1 MNNFDSPI
9 TAFIHWESSAP
20 DKIFLRQPF
29 NRVLKDYTFK
39 AAGDEIRRM
48 AAALRALDMPA
59 NSHVALI
66 SKNCAHWLMA
76 DLAIMM
82 AGHVSIPIYPTLN
95 AESIRQILEHS
106 ESKAVIIGKL
116 DDYEAQR
123 SGIPD
128 IHRIGVKAYDIE
140 EELSWE
146 DLVKQNEPLQEI
158 NKPKDDDLVTII
170 YTSGTTGVPKGVM
183 HTYGNFT
190 IYLNTAADVLDFPE
204 NPRFFSFLPLSHV
217 AERLAVGHGGIF
229 RGASINFPE
238 TLATFAADL
247 EATKPHFFFAV
258 PRIWSKFQ
266 EKILEV
272 MPQKKLDM
280 MLSIPILG
288 GIVKKKIVA
297 KLGLTEA
304 KYMCS
309 GAAPIA
315 QSLQEW
321 FDKLGI
327 IIHQD
332 YGMTEDCIL
341 SHYNLPG
348 ANKYGTVGKAL
359 PGVTG
364 KLTAEGEICIKS
376 DVLMTGYF
384 KEPELTAEMFDEEG
398 FLKTG
403 DIGEY
408 DHDGYLTITGRVK
421 DQFKTDKGKYIS
433 PAPIEL
439 ELLKNP
445 DIEQICLV
453 GMGIP
458 QTIALVIP
466 SLTAK
471 TKSKEELNSSLIDS
485 VHALNQTIESYER
498 IEKIII
504 MKEDWT
510 VDNGL
515 LTPTLKVKR
524 NQVEKIHMPMYKSW
538 FDMEE
543 QVIYE

>member
-1 MNNFDSPI
+1 MNKFDSPI
-9 TAFIHWESSAP
+9 AAFVHWETTAP
-20 DKIFLRQPF
+20 DNIFLRQPF
-29 NRVLKDYTFK
+29 NRVLKDYTF
-39 AAGDEIRRM
+39 AETGNEVRRM
-48 AAALRALDMPA
+48 ASALKALDLPA
-59 NSHVALI
+59 NSHIALL
-66 SKNCAHWLMA
+66 SKNCAHWIMS

-106 ESKAVIIGKL
+106 ESKAIIVGKL
-116 DDYEAQR
+116 DNYAEQK

-128 IHRIGVKAYDIE
+128 IHKIGVKAYDIDE
-140 EELSWE
+140 ETSWE
-146 DLVKQNEPLQEI
+146 DLVEQNEPLQDI
-158 NKPKDDDLVTII
+158 NKPDNDDLVTII

-183 HTYGNFT
+183 HTYSNFT
-190 IYLNTAADVLDFPE
+190 IYLNTACEVLNFPG
-204 NPRFFSFLPLSHV
+204 NPRFFSFLPLAHV
-217 AERLAVGHGGIF
+217 AERLAIGHQGVF

-238 TLATFAADL
+238 SLATFAEDL
-247 EATKPHFFFAV
+247 ELTKPHFLFAV
-258 PRIWSKFQ
+258 PRIWAKFQ
-266 EKILEV
+266 EKILEK
-272 MPQKKLDM
+272 MPQKKLDR
-280 MLSIPILG
+280 LLGIPILG
-288 GIVKKKIVA
+288 GIVKKKIIK

-304 KYMCS
+304 QYMCS

-315 QSLQEW
+315 LSMQEW
-321 FDKLGI
+321 FNKLGI

-348 ANKYGTVGKAL
+348 ANKFGTVGKPL

-364 KLTAEGEICIKS
+364 KLSSEGEICLKS
-376 DVLMTGYF
+376 DVLMKGYF

-398 FLKTG
+398 YLKTG

-421 DQFKTDKGKYIS
+421 DQFKTDKGKYVS

-439 ELLKNP
+439 ELLKNS

-466 SLTAK
+466 SLTS
-471 TKSKEELNSSLIDS
+471 KSKSQDEFDNSLIDS
-485 VHALNQTIESYER
+485 VHKLNQKIETYER
-498 IEKIII
+498 IEKVVI
-504 MKEDWT
+504 MKEDWS

-524 NQVEKIHMPMYKSW
+524 NQVEKIHMPMYKEW
-538 FDMEE
+538 FAME
-543 QVIYE
+543 QKVIYE

>member
-1 MNNFDSPI
+1 MNKFDSPI
-9 TAFIHWESSAP
+9 AAFIHWESSAP
-20 DKIFLRQPF
+20 DNIFLRQPF

-39 AAGDEIRRM
+39 SAGDEVRRM
-48 AAALRALDMPA
+48 AAALQALDMPA

-66 SKNCAHWLMA
+66 SKNCAHWIMA

-106 ESKAVIIGKL
+106 ESKVVIIGKL

-123 SGIPD
+123 PGIPD
-128 IHRIGVKAYDIE
+128 IHRIGIKAYDID
-140 EELSWE
+140 EELYWE
-146 DLVKQNEPLQEI
+146 DLVEQSEPLQDV
-158 NKPKDDDLVTII
+158 NKPKDNDLVTII

-190 IYLNTAADVLDFPE
+190 QYVNTCLDILSFPGQ
-204 NPRFFSFLPLSHV
+204 PRFFSFLPLSHV
-217 AERLAVGHGGIF
+217 AERLAIEHHGIF
-229 RGASINFPE
+229 RGGLFNFPE
-238 TLATFAADL
+238 SLPTFAADL
-247 EATKPHFFFAV
+247 EAGQPHMFFAV

-266 EKILEV
+266 EKILEK
-272 MPQKKLDM
+272 MSQKKLDR
-280 MLSIPILG
+280 LLGIPIIG
-288 GIVKKKIVA
+288 NVVKKKIVK
-297 KLGLTEA
+297 KLGLSDA
-304 KYMCS
+304 HYMAS

-315 QSLQEW
+315 ISLQQW
-321 FDKLGI
+321 FAKLGI

-348 ANKYGTVGKAL
+348 ANKFGTVGKAL

-364 KLTAEGEICIKS
+364 KLSAEGEICIKS

-471 TKSKEELNSSLIDS
+471 PKSKEELNSSLIDS

-498 IEKIII
+498 IEKIVI
-504 MKEDWT
+504 MKEDWS

-524 NQVEKIHMPMYKSW
+524 NQVEKIHMPMYKEW

>member
-1 MNNFDSPI
+1 MITFDSPI
-9 TAFIHWESSAP
+9 AAFEHWEATAP
-20 DKIFLRQPF
+20 DNIFLRQPF

-39 AAGDEIRRM
+39 EAGNEVRSM
-48 AAALRALDMPA
+48 AAALRALDLPA
-59 NSHVALI
+59 NSHVALL
-66 SKNCAHWLMA
+66 SKNCAHWIMA

-106 ESKAVIIGKL
+106 ESKAIIIGKL
-116 DDYEAQR
+116 DKYEDQK

-128 IHRIGVKAYDIE
+128 IHKIGVKAYDIDE
-140 EELSWE
+140 ETSWE
-146 DLVKQNEPLQEI
+146 DLVEQNEPLQDI
-158 NKPKDDDLVTII
+158 NKPDNDDLVTII

-190 IYLNTAADVLDFPE
+190 IYLNTASEVLNFPE
-204 NPRFFSFLPLSHV
+204 NPRFFSFLPLAHV
-217 AERLAVGHGGIF
+217 AERLAVGHGGVF
-229 RGASINFPE
+229 RGATVSFPE
-238 TLATFAADL
+238 SLATFAEDL
-247 EATKPHFFFAV
+247 ELTMPHFLFAV

-266 EKILEV
+266 EKILEK
-272 MPQKKLDM
+272 MPQKKLNT
-280 MLSIPILG
+280 LLGIPILG
-288 GIVKKKIVA
+288 GIVKKKIVK

-304 KYMCS
+304 RYMCS

-321 FDKLGI
+321 FEKLGI
-327 IIHQD
+327 IVHQD

-348 ANKYGTVGKAL
+348 ANKFGTVGKAL

-364 KLTAEGEICIKS
+364 KLSPAGEICVKS
-376 DVLMTGYF
+376 DVLMKGYF

-421 DQFKTDKGKYIS
+421 DQFKTDKGKYVS

-439 ELLKNP
+439 ELLKNEN
-445 DIEQICLV
+445 IEQICLV

-466 SLTAK
+466 SFISK
-471 TKSKEELNSSLIDS
+471 NISKEEFNSSLMKS
-485 VHALNQTIESYER
+485 VQELNQKIETYER
-498 IEKIII
+498 IKKVVI
-504 MKEDWT
+504 MKEDWS

-524 NQVEKIHMPMYKSW
+524 NQVEKIHMPMYKEW
-538 FDMEE
+538 FAMEE

>member
-1 MNNFDSPI
+1 MNKFDSPVA
-9 TAFIHWESSAP
+9 AFTHWETNAP
-20 DKIFLRQPF
+20 DNIFLRQPF
-29 NRVLKDYTFK
+29 NRQFKEYTYQ
-39 AAGDEIRRM
+39 AAGDEIRRL
-48 AAALRALDMPA
+48 AAALQALDIPA
-59 NSHVALI
+59 NSQVALI
-66 SKNCAHWLMA
+66 SKNCAHWIMA

-82 AGHVSIPIYPTLN
+82 AGHVSVPIYPTLN

-116 DDYEAQR
+116 DDYAAQR
-123 SGIPD
+123 PGIPD
-128 IHRIGVKAYDIE
+128 IHKIGVKAYGIE

-146 DLVKQNEPLQEI
+146 DLVEQHEPLQDI
-158 NKPKDDDLVTII
+158 RNLQKDDLVTII

-183 HTYGNFT
+183 HTSGNFT
-190 IYLNTAADVLDFPE
+190 QYLNTCLDVLSFPE
-204 NPRFFSFLPLSHV
+204 QPRFFSFLPLSHV
-217 AERLAVGHGGIF
+217 AERLAVGHQGIF
-229 RGASINFPE
+229 RGANISFPE
-238 TLATFAADL
+238 SLETFAADL
-247 EATKPHFFFAV
+247 EGTKPHFLFAV

-266 EKILEV
+266 EKILEK
-272 MPQKKLDM
+272 MPQKKLDK
-280 MLSIPILG
+280 LLGIPILG
-288 GIVKKKIVA
+288 GIVKKKIVK
-297 KLGLTEA
+297 KLGLSEA
-304 KYMCS
+304 LYMAS

-315 QSLQEW
+315 ASLQEW
-321 FDKLGI
+321 FEKLGI
-327 IIHQD
+327 TIHQD

-348 ANKYGTVGKAL
+348 SNKIGTVGKAL

-364 KLTAEGEICIKS
+364 KLSPEGEICVKS

-384 KEPELTAEMFDEEG
+384 KEPELTAAMFDEEG

-458 QTIALVIP
+458 QPIALVIT
-466 SLTAK
+466 SLSAK
-471 TKSKEELNSSLIDS
+471 TKSREELNSSLMQS
-485 VHALNQTIESYER
+485 VAELNKNIESYER
-498 IEKIII
+498 VEKVVI
-504 MKEDWT
+504 MKEDWS

-538 FDMEE
+538 FDQEDK
-543 QVIYE
+543 VIYE